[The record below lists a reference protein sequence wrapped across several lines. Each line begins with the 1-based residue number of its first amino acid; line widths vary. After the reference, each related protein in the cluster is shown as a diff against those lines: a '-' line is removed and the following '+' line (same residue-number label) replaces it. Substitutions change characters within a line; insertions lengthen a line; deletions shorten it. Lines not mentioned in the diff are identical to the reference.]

1 MVVVQRKNLK
11 LKVKRIVCWFL
22 NRDCDSSR
30 PAWNPGHT
38 GNSAACAHARLH
50 VRHNSRFPPWLLCFQ
65 HGCENPTIKSPRT
78 TESWSNL
85 PPAAPFSCHSQWED
99 AWKILNLELLLFI
112 FFVFVLI
119 VPEPGPN
126 YPLHWHLHSCLS
138 FSPVPSPPAG
148 PWDVWWR
155 RSVKQKVTCEVP
167 TPSPRPFDC
176 DD

>member
-1 MVVVQRKNLK
+1 MVVAQRENLK

-22 NRDCDSSR
+22 NRACDSSR

-50 VRHNSRFPPWLLCFQ
+50 AAQQSFSTLIIMFSIWLWQSHHQITKNDWVVVQPASSCSFLLPFTVR
-65 HGCENPTIKSPRT
+65 GCLKNLKS
-78 TESWSNL
+78 W
-85 PPAAPFSCHSQWED
+85 
-99 AWKILNLELLLFI
+99 II
-112 FFVFVLI
+112 IIIFVFVLI
-119 VPEPGPN
+119 GPEPGPN